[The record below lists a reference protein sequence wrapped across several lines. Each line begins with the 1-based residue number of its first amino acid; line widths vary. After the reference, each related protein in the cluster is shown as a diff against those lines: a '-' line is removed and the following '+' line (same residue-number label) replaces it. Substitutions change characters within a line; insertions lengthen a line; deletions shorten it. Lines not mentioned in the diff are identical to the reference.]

1 MGLRNRYFAGVAR
14 QLGHPRG
21 LAGRFVG
28 IGLNRRNARTVKAA
42 VDATGAG
49 AGASVADVGFG
60 GGVGLSLLLDRVGP
74 SGTVHGVE
82 ISEGMLAAARRRYA
96 AEVSARRLV
105 LHGGALQH
113 LPLAA
118 TSMDGLVTTNTV
130 YFVDDLGE
138 VFAEM
143 ARVLTPTGRAV
154 IGVADPEAMAQMPFT
169 PYGFRLREIS
179 ELLDS
184 ARDAGLELRS
194 HERIGDGPRRS
205 HILVFGLIDPRS

>member
-1 MGLRNRYFAGVAR
+1 
-14 QLGHPRG
+14 
-21 LAGRFVG
+21 VG

-49 AGASVADVGFG
+49 AGASVVDVGFG

-82 ISEGMLAAARRRYA
+82 ISEEMLAAASRRYA
-96 AEVSARRLV
+96 AEVSARRLA
-105 LHGGALQH
+105 LHAGSLQQ

-118 TSMDGLVTTNTV
+118 SSIDGLVTTNTV

-143 ARVLTPTGRAV
+143 ARVLTPTGRAA
-154 IGVADPEAMAQMPFT
+154 IGVADPQAMARMPFT

-184 ARDAGLELRS
+184 AREAGLELRS
-194 HERIGDGPRRS
+194 HERIGDGPRPS
-205 HILVFGLIDPRS
+205 QILALGLIDPTS

>member
-1 MGLRNRYFAGVAR
+1 V
-14 QLGHPRG
+14 
-21 LAGRFVG
+21 AGRLVG

-42 VDATGAG
+42 VDATGTG
-49 AGASVADVGFG
+49 AGASVADIGFG

-82 ISEGMLAAARRRYA
+82 ISKDMLAAARRRYA
-96 AEVSARRLV
+96 AEVSARRLA
-105 LHGGALQH
+105 LHAGSLQH
-113 LPLAA
+113 LPLADS
-118 TSMDGLVTTNTV
+118 SMDGLVTTNTV

-194 HERIGDGPRRS
+194 HERVGDGPRPS
-205 HILVFGLIDPRS
+205 QILVLNRRCPVE